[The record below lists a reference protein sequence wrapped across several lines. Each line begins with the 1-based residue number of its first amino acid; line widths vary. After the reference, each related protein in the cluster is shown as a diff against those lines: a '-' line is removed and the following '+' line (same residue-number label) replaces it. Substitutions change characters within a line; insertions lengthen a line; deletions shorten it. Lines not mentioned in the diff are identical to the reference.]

1 METMR
6 RNEGATSHK
15 TEDDFNFHM
24 SIAKASGSAVYMH
37 LMSAMEDVI
46 EQMIS
51 YHRQSVATTP
61 QDDKKILSQHEAINQ
76 AIQSSDS
83 AAAGRAMRRHLDYV
97 SQGYRAQASKERRPG
112 S

>member
-1 METMR
+1 MRSVETL
-6 RNEGATSHK
+6 
-15 TEDDFNFHM
+15 FL
-24 SIAKASGSAVYMH
+24 AKRHWDA
-37 LMSAMEDVI
+37 
-46 EQMIS
+46 
-51 YHRQSVATTP
+51 TP

-97 SQGYRAQASKERRPG
+97 SQGYRAQASKGRRPG